1 MIICADDYG
10 LNPSINSAILDLADL
25 NKINAVSVL
34 INKVD
39 AKSIKDLLQLSDK
52 VEIGLHLDFGKIR
65 PQIDLFYKSFGF
77 YPNYYDGH
85 RHCHIYPYIGQ
96 RLISEIKKLP
106 PHRFYIRSL
115 NLSPDIKQTKNIFNK
130 LYIALLI
137 ACNNYFVRRL
147 NNDNIATNASLYGSF
162 NNHMNIEKIFE
173 LYKKNNGKND
183 LFFFHPSIKQE
194 KCKIPR
200 KHEYE
205 YIKKSEVI

>member
-10 LNPSINSAILDLADL
+10 LDLGINSAILDLARQ

-34 INKVD
+34 IRKVD
-39 AKSIKDLLQLSDK
+39 SESVNNLLQLSDK
-52 VEIGLHLDFGKIR
+52 VEIGLHLDFGKIK

-85 RHCHIYPYIGQ
+85 RHCHIYPFIGQ
-96 RLISEIKKLP
+96 RLINEIKKLSA
-106 PHRFYIRSL
+106 HRFYIRSL
-115 NLSPDIKQTKNIFNK
+115 TLSPDIKQTKNIFNR
-130 LYIALLI
+130 LYITLLV
-137 ACNNYFVRRL
+137 ACNNNFIKL
-147 NNDNIATNASLYGSF
+147 LKNNSIATNAYLYGSF

-173 LYKKNNGKND
+173 LYKKRNGKND

-205 YIKKSEVI
+205 YIKKSEAI